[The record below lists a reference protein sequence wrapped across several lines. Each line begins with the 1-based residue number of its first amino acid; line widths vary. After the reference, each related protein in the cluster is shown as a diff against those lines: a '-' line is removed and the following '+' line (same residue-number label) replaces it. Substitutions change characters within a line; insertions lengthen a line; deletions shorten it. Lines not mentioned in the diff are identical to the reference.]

1 MLKRSI
7 VGVRELNRLK
17 STSGTGGWY
26 RGVDKIPWCFD
37 NVTSVGREALITPSN
52 PSSLV
57 IQAVTDPC
65 SNECNVPVPDDDSD
79 SGTTSSEETNDSYL
93 SDDSNVSDTPHQ
105 GGNRIINL
113 PNLLL
118 SLNDIVTCK
127 HCCVSDLD
135 DFVHFCELKLKNKE
149 KGQCKC
155 GSTSHSRTSHTDC
168 PLNKK
173 QKLNKT
179 GNSDNE
185 MQDIVNLP

>member
-1 MLKRSI
+1 MPKRSI

-17 STSGTGGWY
+17 STSGTGGRY

-57 IQAVTDPC
+57 IQTVTDPW
-65 SNECNVPVPDDDSD
+65 SDEYNVPVPDDDSD
-79 SGTTSSEETNDSYL
+79 SGTMSSEETNDSYL

-118 SLNDIVTCK
+118 SLNDNVTCK

-135 DFVHFCELKLKNKE
+135 DFVRFCELKWHNAVNDLEGRGVRSMNGK
-149 KGQCKC
+149 KG
-155 GSTSHSRTSHTDC
+155 
-168 PLNKK
+168 KK
-173 QKLNKT
+173 T
-179 GNSDNE
+179 A
-185 MQDIVNLP
+185 NLFQYRMLIMDWQLS